1 MGYYFISIGGSGS
14 RVLESLTHLCA
25 MGLLPNNEKQGTL
38 HIMTIDPD
46 TGNGNLNRTKNLL
59 KCLET
64 FQRLDFG
71 TGTPL
76 LKTPLKLN
84 DPVNWS
90 PTDLD
95 SKLDDVVSY
104 TAFKDKTVGKLYS
117 ALYTS
122 DERST
127 NLNAGFR
134 GHPSIGAAVM
144 AEKALT
150 KDLLAGQMD
159 WKNFIAA
166 VKSDVGEARLVKIFL
181 AGSIF
186 GGTGA
191 AGLPTIARLLHDE
204 IFGAEC
210 TAGKVRVGGA
220 LLLPYFSFTPTA
232 DDIRNSGLFALSDN
246 FLTNTKAALRYYA
259 DTGGGGFDSIY
270 FVGDETMTQVRNF
283 SVGAGNQC
291 NDAHVVD
298 LFAAMGALHFFH
310 AAHGR
315 HCYSIARKEQ
325 NKFQWID
332 LPNVKMEDET
342 TAPVRQ
348 RFAQFTRFIL
358 AYLHIVKPVFA
369 ALQNKQESPDKHPW
383 YSHYLKDIDVNSSE
397 VTKFEEYAEDF
408 WRWLNQIE
416 HSAGGGRSV
425 EFINPKAFA
434 VINGKTTIDPNLFGT
449 LDYGI
454 SDLTIN
460 KVIESINSKGG
471 GWLDRLFSSR
481 KKANENLGA
490 GFGLFLR
497 KLYDSC
503 AANAAK

>member
-25 MGLLPNNEKQGTL
+25 AGLLPNDEKLRTL
-38 HIMTIDPD
+38 HVMTIDPD
-46 TGNGNLNRTKNLL
+46 TGNGNLNRTRSLL
-59 KCLET
+59 DCLQS
-64 FQRLDFG
+64 FQSLDVG

-76 LKTPLKLN
+76 LKTHLKLN
-84 DPVNWS
+84 SPLNWT
-90 PTDLD
+90 PTTLN

-104 TAFKDKTVGKLYS
+104 PVFRNQPSGKLYS

-144 AEKALT
+144 AERALT
-150 KDLLAGQMD
+150 QAQLGNEQAWQ
-159 WKNFIAA
+159 NFIAA
-166 VKSDVGEARLVKIFL
+166 VKSDVGENRPVKIFL

-220 LLLPYFSFTPTA
+220 LLLPYFSFTPTPH
-232 DDIRNSGLFALSDN
+232 DIKVSGLFASSDN

-259 DTGGGGFDSIY
+259 DTGGRGFDAIY
-270 FVGDETMTQVRNF
+270 FVGDETMTQVKNF
-283 SVGAGNQC
+283 SVGAGKQC
-291 NDAHVVD
+291 NDAHIVD

-310 AAHGR
+310 AAR
-315 HCYSIARKEQ
+315 DQHCYSIARKES
-325 NKFQWID
+325 NKFQWSD
-332 LPNVKMEDET
+332 LPNVAMEDGT
-342 TAPVRQ
+342 TTPVRQ
-348 RFAQFTRFIL
+348 RFVQFTRFIFS
-358 AYLHIVKPVFA
+358 YLHIVKPVYA
-369 ALQNKQESPDKHPW
+369 ALQNKQESADKHEW
-383 YSHYLKDIDVNSSE
+383 YTHYLKDVDVNSKE
-397 VTKFEEYAEDF
+397 VVKFEEYAEDF
-408 WRWLNQIE
+408 CRWLNQIE
-416 HSAGGGRSV
+416 NSAGGGRSV
-425 EFINPKAFA
+425 EIINPKAFA
-434 VINGKTTIDPNLFGT
+434 VKNGQTTIDPDLFGT

-454 SDLTIN
+454 SDLKIN
-460 KVIESINSKGG
+460 TVMTSIKTKDGG
-471 GWLDRLFSSR
+471 FLDRFFG
-481 KKANENLGA
+481 KKKDKNLGA
-490 GFGLFLR
+490 GFGFFLR

-503 AANAAK
+503 AVNAAK